1 MARKQQGKSDDE
13 LSKELEKLD
22 AKVNSFCLINFS
34 QLINGCAGGGAFTT
48 LWLPTFA
55 LLGQSWHL
63 IAPVIWLGKLWRGL
77 CRGSVE

>member
-48 LWLPTFA
+48 
-55 LLGQSWHL
+55 HL
-63 IAPVIWLGKLWRGL
+63 CSAGAKLAPYCAGYLVREV
-77 CRGSVE
+77 VERPLQRVS

>member
-34 QLINGCAGGGAFTT
+34 QLIIRCAGGGAFTT
-48 LWLPTFA
+48 LGFPPLLCWGKVGTLLRWLF
-55 LLGQSWHL
+55 G
-63 IAPVIWLGKLWRGL
+63 
-77 CRGSVE
+77 